1 MRQMSL
7 SLGRLLRLTS
17 VVVMLVMA
25 CLHTPSAEAAVKGCR
40 SDPVVILSDGT
51 VLDIQV
57 AVGTHVSN
65 VKEIRYV
72 VHGPPGVW
80 LVAAIRTPMLG
91 FTGKETFVYYADS
104 EPHTYVTEAL
114 VKTTDNFVPVT
125 AYTTFAA
132 TALLDG
138 GDLLSVQ
145 YRPISG
151 FNNEV
156 LRAVLRG

>member
-7 SLGRLLRLTS
+7 PLGHLLRLACLA
-17 VVVMLVMA
+17 VMLVIGG
-25 CLHTPSAEAAVKGCR
+25 LHTPSAEAAVKGCR

-65 VKEIRYV
+65 VKEIRYI
-72 VHGPPGVW
+72 VHGPPGVR

-104 EPHTYVTEAL
+104 APHTYVTETL
-114 VKTTDNFVPVT
+114 VKTADDFVPVT
-125 AYTTFAA
+125 SYTTFAA

-145 YRPISG
+145 YRPVSG
-151 FNNEV
+151 FNNEI